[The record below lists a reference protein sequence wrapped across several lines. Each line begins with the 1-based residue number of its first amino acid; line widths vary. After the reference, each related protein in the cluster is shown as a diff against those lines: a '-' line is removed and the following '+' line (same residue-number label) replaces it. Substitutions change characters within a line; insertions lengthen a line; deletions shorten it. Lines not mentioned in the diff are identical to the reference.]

1 MTRLLLVDDH
11 EVFRIGLRTV
21 LEFEPDLKVAGE
33 AGDATGGVQAAESL
47 RPDLVLMDVRLGGI
61 DGVQACREIRS
72 RFPEVRVLMLTSFAD
87 EDVVMSS
94 IMAGAAGFVTK
105 NVGRAELLKAIRA
118 VARGESLLDPTVT
131 KKVLERLVSLTQKD
145 REREVEQL
153 SERERE
159 VLALVAQGYTN
170 REIAEQLV
178 LSEHT
183 ARNHISR
190 IFEKLGLSR
199 RSEAAAYA
207 ARMGLAPAA
216 PDAERP
222 AGRTQPPGPL

>member
-1 MTRLLLVDDH
+1 MPTLLLVDDH

-21 LEFEPDLKVAGE
+21 LEFEPDLRVVGE
-33 AGDATGGVQAAESL
+33 AGDAAAGVRAAEAL

-61 DGVQACREIRS
+61 DGVTACREIRS
-72 RFPEVRVLMLTSFAD
+72 RLPEVRVLMLTSFAD
-87 EDVVMSS
+87 EDVVMAS

-105 NVGRAELLKAIRA
+105 NVGRAELLAAIRS

-131 KKVLERLVSLTQKD
+131 RSVLARLVDLSERD
-145 REREVEQL
+145 RARSTDNL

-159 VLALVAQGYTN
+159 VLVLVAQGCTN
-170 REIAEQLV
+170 REIAEKLV

-207 ARMGLAPAA
+207 TRMGLTP
-216 PDAERP
+216 PPRAESF
-222 AGRTQPPGPL
+222 G

>member
-1 MTRLLLVDDH
+1 MPRLLLVDDH

-21 LEFEPDLKVAGE
+21 LEFEPDLKVVGE
-33 AGDATGGVQAAESL
+33 AGDALAGVQAAESL
-47 RPDLVLMDVRLGGI
+47 RPDVVLMDVRLGGI

-105 NVGRAELLKAIRA
+105 NVGRTELLKAIRA
-118 VARGESLLDPTVT
+118 VASGESLLDPAVT

-145 REREVEQL
+145 REREVDQL

-170 REIAEQLV
+170 REIAEKLV

-207 ARMGLAPAA
+207 ARMGLAPGGSDIDRSA
-216 PDAERP
+216 
-222 AGRTQPPGPL
+222 

>member
-21 LEFEPDLKVAGE
+21 LEFEPDLQVVGE
-33 AGDATGGVQAAESL
+33 AGDAAAGVQAAERL
-47 RPDLVLMDVRLGGI
+47 RPDVVLMDVRLGGI

-72 RFPEVRVLMLTSFAD
+72 RFDDVRVIMLTSFAD
-87 EDVVMSS
+87 EDVVMAS

-105 NVGRAELLKAIRA
+105 NVGRAELLAAIRA
-118 VARGESLLDPTVT
+118 VARGESLLDPAVT
-131 KKVLERLVSLTQKD
+131 KKVLDRLVALTQKD
-145 REREVEQL
+145 RRRQVEQL

-159 VLALVAQGYTN
+159 VLALVAQGFTN
-170 REIAEQLV
+170 REIAERLV

-207 ARMGLAPAA
+207 TRMGLV
-216 PDAERP
+216 PDAAEHGEP
-222 AGRTQPPGPL
+222 A

>member
-1 MTRLLLVDDH
+1 MPTLLLVDDH

-21 LEFEPDLKVAGE
+21 LEFEPDLRVVGE
-33 AGDATGGVQAAESL
+33 AGDAAAGVQAAAAL

-61 DGVQACREIRS
+61 DGVTACREIRS
-72 RFPEVRVLMLTSFAD
+72 RLPEVRVLMLTSFAD
-87 EDVVMSS
+87 EDVVMAS

-105 NVGRAELLKAIRA
+105 NVGRAELLAAIRS
-118 VARGESLLDPTVT
+118 VARGESLLDPAVT
-131 KKVLERLVSLTQKD
+131 RSVLARLVELSERD
-145 REREVEQL
+145 RARGTDNL

-159 VLALVAQGYTN
+159 VLVLVAQGCTN
-170 REIAEQLV
+170 REIAEKLV

-207 ARMGLAPAA
+207 TRMGLTP
-216 PDAERP
+216 PPRAESF
-222 AGRTQPPGPL
+222 G

>member
-21 LEFEPDLKVAGE
+21 LEFEPDLKVVGE
-33 AGDATGGVQAAESL
+33 AGDATSGVQAAESL
-47 RPDLVLMDVRLGGI
+47 RPDVVLMDVRLGGI

-72 RFPEVRVLMLTSFAD
+72 HFPDVRVLMLTSFAD

-105 NVGRAELLKAIRA
+105 NVGRAELLKAIRS
-118 VARGESLLDPTVT
+118 VAAGESLLDPAVT
-131 KKVLERLVSLTQKD
+131 KKVLDRLVSLTQRN
-145 REREVEQL
+145 REREVDQL

-170 REIAEQLV
+170 REIAETLV

-183 ARNHISR
+183 ARNHVSR

-207 ARMGLAPAA
+207 ARMGLAPE
-216 PDAERP
+216 PPE
-222 AGRTQPPGPL
+222 AGR

>member
-21 LEFEPDLKVAGE
+21 LDFEPDLKVVGE
-33 AGDATGGVQAAESL
+33 AGDALAGVQAAEAL
-47 RPDLVLMDVRLGGI
+47 RPDVVLMDVRLGGI

-105 NVGRAELLKAIRA
+105 NVGRTELLKAIRA
-118 VARGESLLDPTVT
+118 VASGESLLDPAVT

-145 REREVEQL
+145 REREVDQL

-170 REIAEQLV
+170 REIAEKLV

-207 ARMGLAPAA
+207 ARMGLAPGGSDTDRSA
-216 PDAERP
+216 
-222 AGRTQPPGPL
+222 

>member
-1 MTRLLLVDDH
+1 MPTLLLVDDH

-21 LEFEPDLKVAGE
+21 LEFEPDLRVVGE
-33 AGDATGGVQAAESL
+33 AGDAAAGVRAAEAL

-61 DGVQACREIRS
+61 DGVAACREIRS
-72 RFPEVRVLMLTSFAD
+72 RLPEVRVLMLTSFAD
-87 EDVVMSS
+87 EDVVMAS

-105 NVGRAELLKAIRA
+105 NVGRAELLAAIRS
-118 VARGESLLDPTVT
+118 VARGESLLDPAVT
-131 KKVLERLVSLTQKD
+131 RSVLARLVELSERD
-145 REREVEQL
+145 RARGTDNL

-159 VLALVAQGYTN
+159 VLVLVAQGCTN
-170 REIAEQLV
+170 REIAEKLV

-207 ARMGLAPAA
+207 TRMGLTP
-216 PDAERP
+216 PPRAESV
-222 AGRTQPPGPL
+222 G

>member
-21 LEFEPDLKVAGE
+21 LEFEPDLKVVGE
-33 AGDATGGVQAAESL
+33 AGDALAGVQAAESL
-47 RPDLVLMDVRLGGI
+47 RPDVVLMDVRLGGI

-105 NVGRAELLKAIRA
+105 NVGRTELLKAIRA
-118 VARGESLLDPTVT
+118 VASGESLLDPAVT

-145 REREVEQL
+145 REREVDQL

-170 REIAEQLV
+170 REIAEKLV

-207 ARMGLAPAA
+207 ARMGLAPGGSDIDRSA
-216 PDAERP
+216 
-222 AGRTQPPGPL
+222 

>member
-1 MTRLLLVDDH
+1 MVRLLLVDDH

-21 LEFEPDLKVAGE
+21 LEFEPDLKVVGE
-33 AGDATGGVQAAESL
+33 AGDAAAGVRAAAATQ
-47 RPDLVLMDVRLGGI
+47 PDVVLMDVRLGTI

-72 RFPEVRVLMLTSFAD
+72 RLPEVRVLMLTSFAD

-105 NVGRAELLKAIRA
+105 NVGRAELLRAIRA
-118 VARGESLLDPTVT
+118 VARGESLLDPAVT
-131 KKVLERLVSLTQKD
+131 KTVLSRLVTLTERD
-145 REREVEQL
+145 RTREAGGL

-159 VLALVAQGYTN
+159 VLTLVAQGCTN
-170 REIAEQLV
+170 REIAERLV

-183 ARNHISR
+183 ARNHVSR

-207 ARMGLAPAA
+207 TRIGLATP
-216 PDAERP
+216 
-222 AGRTQPPGPL
+222 RTED

>member
-21 LEFEPDLKVAGE
+21 LEFEPDLKVVGE
-33 AGDATGGVQAAESL
+33 AGDAASGVQAAESL
-47 RPDLVLMDVRLGGI
+47 GPDVVLMDVRLGGI

-72 RFPEVRVLMLTSFAD
+72 RFPDVRVLMLTSFAD
-87 EDVVMSS
+87 EDVVLSS

-105 NVGRAELLKAIRA
+105 NVGRAELLKAIRS
-118 VARGESLLDPTVT
+118 VAAGESLLDPAVT
-131 KKVLERLVSLTQKD
+131 KQVLDKLVTLTQRD
-145 REREVEQL
+145 REREIDQL

-159 VLALVAQGYTN
+159 VLTLVAQGHTN
-170 REIAEQLV
+170 REIAEKLV

-183 ARNHISR
+183 ARNHVSR

-207 ARMGLAPAA
+207 ARMGLAPEN
-216 PDAERP
+216 PTQ
-222 AGRTQPPGPL
+222 GR

>member
-21 LEFEPDLKVAGE
+21 LEFEPDLKVVGE
-33 AGDATGGVQAAESL
+33 AGDALAGVQAAESL
-47 RPDLVLMDVRLGGI
+47 RPDVVLMDVRLGGI

-105 NVGRAELLKAIRA
+105 NVGRTELLKAIRA
-118 VARGESLLDPTVT
+118 VASGESLLDPAVT

-145 REREVEQL
+145 REREVDQL

-170 REIAEQLV
+170 REIAEKLV

-207 ARMGLAPAA
+207 ARMGLAPGGSDTDRSA
-216 PDAERP
+216 
-222 AGRTQPPGPL
+222 

>member
-21 LEFEPDLKVAGE
+21 LEFEPDLKVVGE
-33 AGDATGGVQAAESL
+33 AGDALAGVQAAESL
-47 RPDLVLMDVRLGGI
+47 RPDVVLMDVRLGGI

-72 RFPEVRVLMLTSFAD
+72 RFPEVRVVMLTSFAD

-118 VARGESLLDPTVT
+118 VAAGESLLDPTVT
-131 KKVLERLVSLTQKD
+131 KKVLERLVSLTRKD
-145 REREVEQL
+145 REREVDQL

-159 VLALVAQGYTN
+159 VLALVAQGLTN
-170 REIAEQLV
+170 REIAEKLV

-207 ARMGLAPAA
+207 ARMGLAPAS
-216 PDAERP
+216 PDADRS
-222 AGRTQPPGPL
+222 A

>member
-21 LEFEPDLKVAGE
+21 LEFEPDFKVVGE
-33 AGDATGGVQAAESL
+33 AGDALSGVQAAESL
-47 RPDLVLMDVRLGGI
+47 RPDVVLMDVRLGGI

-72 RFPEVRVLMLTSFAD
+72 RFPDVRVLMLTSFAD

-105 NVGRAELLKAIRA
+105 NVGRAELLRAIRA
-118 VARGESLLDPTVT
+118 VAAGESLLDPAVT
-131 KKVLERLVSLTQKD
+131 KQVLEKLVTLTQRD
-145 REREVEQL
+145 REREMDQL

-159 VLALVAQGYTN
+159 VLSLVAQGYTN
-170 REIAEQLV
+170 REIAEKLV

-183 ARNHISR
+183 ARNHVSR

-207 ARMGLAPAA
+207 ARMGLAPEN
-216 PDAERP
+216 PNQ
-222 AGRTQPPGPL
+222 GR

>member
-1 MTRLLLVDDH
+1 MYRLLLVDDH

-21 LEFEPDLKVAGE
+21 LEFEPDLKVVGE
-33 AGDATGGVQAAESL
+33 AGDATAGVQAAETL
-47 RPDLVLMDVRLGGI
+47 QPDVVLMDVRLGGI

-72 RFPEVRVLMLTSFAD
+72 RLPNVRVLMLTSFAD

-94 IMAGAAGFVTK
+94 IMAGAAGFITK
-105 NVGRAELLKAIRA
+105 NVGRAELLAAIRT
-118 VARGESLLDPTVT
+118 VARGGSLLDPAIT
-131 KKVLERLVSLTQKD
+131 KPVLSRLVTLAERD
-145 REREVEQL
+145 RAREAGGL

-159 VLALVAQGYTN
+159 VLALVAQGCTN
-170 REIAEQLV
+170 REIAERLV

-183 ARNHISR
+183 ARNHVSR

-207 ARMGLAPAA
+207 ARIGLAPEARNEQRAA
-216 PDAERP
+216 SNEEK
-222 AGRTQPPGPL
+222 

>member
-1 MTRLLLVDDH
+1 MPTLLLVDDH

-21 LEFEPDLKVAGE
+21 LEFEPDLRVVGE
-33 AGDATGGVQAAESL
+33 AGDAAAGVRAAEAL

-61 DGVQACREIRS
+61 DGVTACREIRS
-72 RFPEVRVLMLTSFAD
+72 RLPEVRVLMLTSFAD
-87 EDVVMSS
+87 EDVVMAS

-105 NVGRAELLKAIRA
+105 NVGRAELLAAIRS
-118 VARGESLLDPTVT
+118 VARGESLLDPAVT
-131 KKVLERLVSLTQKD
+131 RSVLARLVELSERD
-145 REREVEQL
+145 RARGTDNL

-159 VLALVAQGYTN
+159 VLVLVAQGCTN
-170 REIAEQLV
+170 REIAEKLV

-207 ARMGLAPAA
+207 TRMGLTP
-216 PDAERP
+216 PPRAESF
-222 AGRTQPPGPL
+222 G

>member
-1 MTRLLLVDDH
+1 MPRLLLVDDH

-21 LEFEPDLKVAGE
+21 LEFEPDLKVVGE
-33 AGDATGGVQAAESL
+33 AGDALAGVQAAESL
-47 RPDLVLMDVRLGGI
+47 RPDVVLMDVRLGGI

-105 NVGRAELLKAIRA
+105 NVGRTELLKAIRA
-118 VARGESLLDPTVT
+118 VASGESLLDPAVT

-145 REREVEQL
+145 REREVDQL

-170 REIAEQLV
+170 REIAEKLV

-207 ARMGLAPAA
+207 ARMGLAPGGSDTDRSA
-216 PDAERP
+216 
-222 AGRTQPPGPL
+222 

>member
-21 LEFEPDLKVAGE
+21 LEFEPDLKVVGE
-33 AGDATGGVQAAESL
+33 AGDATSGVQAAESL
-47 RPDLVLMDVRLGGI
+47 GPDVVLMDVRLGGI

-72 RFPEVRVLMLTSFAD
+72 RFPDVRVLMLTSFAD
-87 EDVVMSS
+87 EDVVLSS
-94 IMAGAAGFVTK
+94 IMAGASGFVTK
-105 NVGRAELLKAIRA
+105 NVGRAELLKAIRS
-118 VARGESLLDPTVT
+118 VAAGESLLDPAVT
-131 KKVLERLVSLTQKD
+131 KQVLDKLVALTQRD
-145 REREVEQL
+145 REREIDQL

-159 VLALVAQGYTN
+159 VLTLVAQGHTN
-170 REIAEQLV
+170 REIAEKLV

-183 ARNHISR
+183 ARNHVSR

-207 ARMGLAPAA
+207 ARMGLAP
-216 PDAERP
+216 DTS
-222 AGRTQPPGPL
+222 GKGT